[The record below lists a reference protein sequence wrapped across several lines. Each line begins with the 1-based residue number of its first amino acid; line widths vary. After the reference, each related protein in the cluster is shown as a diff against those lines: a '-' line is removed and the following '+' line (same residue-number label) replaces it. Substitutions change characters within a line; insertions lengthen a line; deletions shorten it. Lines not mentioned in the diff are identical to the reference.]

1 MPVIKLNDL
10 EVLRSNDNY
19 IWNEKLQRYINAN
32 AYLSIVATN
41 NCQKECIYCINSHT
55 DKSLELPYLKAIENI
70 RKVVDDYNVKECVIL
85 GGEPLLYSNLFELVS
100 NLKDMNFNKIVLT
113 TNGIDLLKKTSVFG
127 VMYKELFERGLTHLN
142 ISMHNERGFLD
153 FSTLS
158 YIYKSIK
165 ECYPFAKIRINT
177 NVWKHNHDT
186 LQSLMD
192 WIDKFM
198 DCSDSVRISNL
209 IYKDSFSVN
218 SLNSKGVSDIIMSD
232 SEYNALFNS
241 YIDYYS
247 AFLTCIDNE
256 NALGFVDYTM
266 IPRKSTVIINR
277 NINSQVAKQVCEN
290 ENTKINTFKCLVSG
304 DISLSWNESNI
315 I

>member
-1 MPVIKLNDL
+1 
-10 EVLRSNDNY
+10 
-19 IWNEKLQRYINAN
+19 
-32 AYLSIVATN
+32 
-41 NCQKECIYCINSHT
+41 
-55 DKSLELPYLKAIENI
+55 
-70 RKVVDDYNVKECVIL
+70 
-85 GGEPLLYSNLFELVS
+85 
-100 NLKDMNFNKIVLT
+100 
-113 TNGIDLLKKTSVFG
+113 
-127 VMYKELFERGLTHLN
+127 
-142 ISMHNERGFLD
+142 
-153 FSTLS
+153 
-158 YIYKSIK
+158 
-165 ECYPFAKIRINT
+165 
-177 NVWKHNHDT
+177 
-186 LQSLMD
+186 
-192 WIDKFM
+192 M

-256 NALGFVDYTM
+256 NTLGFVDYTM
-266 IPRKSTVIINR
+266 IPRKSAVIINR

-304 DISLSWNESNI
+304 DISLSWNNSNI